1 MRFRHV
7 ILDRDGVLNEEAPG
21 EGYLQD
27 AEQFR
32 WLPGAL
38 EALATLRRGGVR
50 LSVATN
56 QAGIGRGLM
65 SLAQLEVVHARM
77 RAEAAT
83 EGGALDAVLVCP
95 HAPGA
100 GCACR
105 KPEPGLI
112 RAAVAAAGVS
122 ADETLV
128 VGDARRDLE
137 AAVRAGV
144 SAALVRTG
152 KGRQTEAEITGAG
165 VPTYDDVLALADAVV
180 TDRVECWHGK
190 LPQFHEHTEY
200 F

>member
-21 EGYLQD
+21 EGYLTE
-27 AEQFR
+27 ASQFR

-38 EALATLRRGGVR
+38 EALATLRRDGVR

-65 SLAQLEVVHARM
+65 SFAQLEAVHERM

-83 EGGALDAVLVCP
+83 GGGALDAVLVCP

-100 GCACR
+100 GCECR

-112 RAAVAAAGVS
+112 RAALAAAGVG
-122 ADETLV
+122 ADNTLV

-137 AAVRAGV
+137 AAIRAGV

-152 KGRQTEAEITGAG
+152 KGRQTEAEISGAG
-165 VPTYDDVLALADAVV
+165 VPTYDDLRALAEAVV
-180 TDRVECWHGK
+180 AGRIEGWYGK
-190 LPQFHEHTEY
+190 LP
-200 F
+200 

>member
-1 MRFRHV
+1 VRFRHV

-21 EGYLQD
+21 EGYLQE
-27 AEQFR
+27 AAQFR

-38 EALATLRRGGVR
+38 EALAILRRGGVR

-56 QAGIGRGLM
+56 QAGVGRGLM
-65 SLAQLEVVHARM
+65 SLEQLETVHERM
-77 RAEAAT
+77 RAEAAAG
-83 EGGALDAVLVCP
+83 GGALDAVLVCP

-100 GCACR
+100 GCECR

-112 RAAVAAAGVS
+112 RAAVAAADVS
-122 ADETLV
+122 ADHTLV

-137 AAVRAGV
+137 AALRAGV

-165 VPTYDDVLALADAVV
+165 VPTYDDVRALAEAVV
-180 TDRVECWHGK
+180 ADRIESWRGN
-190 LPQFHEHTEY
+190 LP
-200 F
+200 

>member
-1 MRFRHV
+1 VRFRHV

-21 EGYLQD
+21 EGYLQE
-27 AEQFR
+27 ATQFR
-32 WLPGAL
+32 WLPGVL

-65 SLAQLEVVHARM
+65 SLAQLEAVHERM
-77 RAEAAT
+77 RTEAAAA
-83 EGGALDAVLVCP
+83 GGALDAVLVCP

-112 RAAVAAAGVS
+112 RAAVATAGVS
-122 ADETLV
+122 AENTLV

-152 KGRQTEAEITGAG
+152 KGRQTEAEIAGAG
-165 VPTYDDVLALADAVV
+165 VPTYDDVRDLAEAVV
-180 TDRVECWHGK
+180 ADRLESWRGK
-190 LPQFHEHTEY
+190 LP
-200 F
+200 